1 MPCIKPTEKLSAVP
15 CPMEKSTDFWLEM
28 QTTVLG
34 SGTMTLSQAG
44 LSALQ
49 RPAGQINISRAA
61 YEAGLTA

>member
-1 MPCIKPTEKLSAVP
+1 MPCIKPIEKLSAVP
-15 CPMEKSTDFWLEM
+15 CPMEKSTNFWLEM

-34 SGTMTLSQAG
+34 GGTLMLSQAG

-61 YEAGLTA
+61 YEVGLTA